1 MEYSTRKHFYFPDG
15 AVRFLYPPS
24 ASTAERRQHDGGDGL
39 GDGGGGLGD
48 GGGGLGLGGGI
59 GGGEGEG
66 EGGGGGA
73 AGGIGG
79 PAQFGP
85 PKPSRHLH
93 SKVWQSQPVEPAS
106 LQLPPASLQWL
117 AEQ

>member
-66 EGGGGGA
+66 EGGGGGL
-73 AGGIGG
+73 GGGDGG
-79 PAQFGP
+79 G
-85 PKPSRHLH
+85 
-93 SKVWQSQPVEPAS
+93 
-106 LQLPPASLQWL
+106 
-117 AEQ
+117 